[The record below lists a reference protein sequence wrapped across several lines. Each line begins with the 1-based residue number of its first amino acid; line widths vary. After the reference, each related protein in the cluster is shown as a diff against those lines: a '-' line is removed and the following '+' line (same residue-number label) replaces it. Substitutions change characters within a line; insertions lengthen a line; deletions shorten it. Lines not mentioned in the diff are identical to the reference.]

1 MGNYKGTSTGEM
13 LDKVLF
19 GSYDSG
25 IGKVKFKLSDDE
37 QQRTFAISAEVVAA
51 PAAVTYSIG
60 SANDSGQKTV
70 TLACVTSGVT
80 IRYNVTNDGSTP
92 ADPTATSGSTGTSVT
107 LTPSTS
113 AETTTHKIKAV
124 AVKNGEISE
133 TITTIETTT
142 ARRVAK
148 PTISITAS
156 GANVTA
162 AITCGTSDVA
172 IIYTT
177 DGTNPAAT
185 WIYDDE
191 EEQWQLSITNG
202 TQYTAAIP
210 ITTATANVKAIAI
223 KREWADSA
231 INQATADIFRYGFAG
246 ETINAADVAA
256 LTAKKGAPA
265 GTYTLTKSDGS
276 QYTWFAC
283 KTGASISRVT
293 MNTFQV
299 NLETADTTTVPGWK
313 LYRSSG
319 DAALAGSYTYV
330 VEQ

>member
-80 IRYNVTNDGSTP
+80 IRYNVTSDGSTP
-92 ADPTATSGSTGTSVT
+92 ADPTATSGTVYTSSGIT

-113 AETTTHKIKAV
+113 ATTTTHKIKAV

-156 GANVTA
+156 GASVSA
-162 AITCGTSDVA
+162 AIACGTTGAVIA
-172 IIYTT
+172 YTT
-177 DGTNPAAT
+177 DGTTPAAPE
-185 WIYDDE
+185 WDDE
-191 EEQWQLSITNG
+191 EEVWTTENG
-202 TQYTAAIP
+202 TIYVGAIA
-210 ITTATANVKAIAI
+210 ITSATANIKAVAVLDG
-223 KREWADSA
+223 WATS
-231 INQATADIFRYGFAG
+231 ATASATQDIFRYGFAG
-246 ETINAADVAA
+246 ETIDADGVAA

-299 NLETADTTTVPGWK
+299 NLEAADTTTVQGWK